1 MARSTPSKT
10 DEPET
15 VEVVLPLKE
24 YNTVTAA
31 ERLANDTAVPP
42 VEHTTDT
49 TTAELAAANEAAQQK
64 TIEKARAKEAK

>member
-15 VEVVLPLKE
+15 VELPLKE

-49 TTAELAAANEAAQQK
+49 TAAESAAAAEAAQQK